1 MSDVEVAG
9 FAFCLAHVPDLV
21 EGDNCPIGD
30 AVWDYDQ
37 VCAYAPN
44 QACIGGIDLSA
55 LARHPRPWCGN
66 PICNAGRW
74 GRFGEIMPQEEFLAL
89 LQICDSF
96 GFISLE
102 EAFARRAFEGLAA
115 HPLMTGNLLAKLRDG
130 CQAAEIEERVRK
142 GALPIHCRGEVAGC
156 IRDGGDP
163 LLSPLLLLE
172 NLSCKAIGAL
182 TLLHLLSAAGLSPDD
197 LDYAIESSMCAAGDE
212 VVRGCGGF
220 ARACAE
226 ALGCSNASGCD
237 IRASMAGPAAGVI
250 AGAAQVACGLRR
262 NVAIIAIS
270 SLSDLR
276 CSSLE
281 LRKKGLPMAGDCIG
295 SVAIL
300 LAPAGGKSP
309 VLRLD
314 AVGKLPIGVES
325 SPRVLVS
332 HLVFDPLDRAGLPAS
347 SVDKYAVCLSNPE
360 ICAPLGLGDPAEDS
374 VKMIAAS
381 ASMRGEIEREE
392 VEDFVKR
399 HGTLGFISCG
409 GPLTSGISYLGH
421 FAEAASEGK
430 ARIAMV
436 VGKGSLFPSR
446 LTNQVEGVSFIVEL
460 PT

>member
-21 EGDNCPIGD
+21 KGDNCPIGD

-37 VCAYAPN
+37 VCAYVPN
-44 QACIGGIDLSA
+44 QACIGGIDLEA
-55 LARHPRPWCGN
+55 LALHPRPWREN

-74 GRFGEIMPQEEFLAL
+74 GKFGEIMPQEEFLAL

-96 GFISLE
+96 GFVSLE
-102 EAFARRAFEGLAA
+102 EVFAQRSFERLAA
-115 HPLMTGNLLAKLRDG
+115 HPLMSGNLLAKLRDG
-130 CQAAEIEERVRK
+130 CQAAEIEEKVRK
-142 GALPIHCRGEVAGC
+142 GALPIRSRGEVVGC
-156 IRDGGDP
+156 VRDGGDP
-163 LLSPLLLLE
+163 FLSPLLLLE

-182 TLLHLLSAAGLSPDD
+182 SLLHLLSAAGLSPDD
-197 LDYAIESSMCAAGDE
+197 LDYAIESSMCAAGDG
-212 VVRGCGGF
+212 VARGCGGF

-226 ALGCSNASGCD
+226 VLGCSNAGGCD
-237 IRASMAGPAAGVI
+237 IRASEAGPAAGVI

-262 NVAIIAIS
+262 NVAIIAGS
-270 SLSDLR
+270 SFSELHR
-276 CSSLE
+276 SSFE

-295 SVAIL
+295 GVAIIL
-300 LAPAGGKSP
+300 TPAGGRSP
-309 VLRLD
+309 ILRLD
-314 AVGKLPIGVES
+314 AVGRLPIGVGS

-332 HLVFDPLDRAGLPAS
+332 HLVFDPLDRAGLSAS

-381 ASMRGEIEREE
+381 ASMRGEIERGE

-399 HGTLGFISCG
+399 HGTHGFISCG
-409 GPLTSGISYLGH
+409 GPLASGVSYLGH
-421 FAEAASEGK
+421 FAEAASKGK

-446 LTNQVEGVSFIVEL
+446 LTNQVEGVSFIVEF
-460 PT
+460 PA

>member
-1 MSDVEVAG
+1 MGVSAE
-9 FAFCLAHVPDLV
+9 
-21 EGDNCPIGD
+21 EGVG
-30 AVWDYDQ
+30 
-37 VCAYAPN
+37 
-44 QACIGGIDLSA
+44 
-55 LARHPRPWCGN
+55 
-66 PICNAGRW
+66 
-74 GRFGEIMPQEEFLAL
+74 
-89 LQICDSF
+89 
-96 GFISLE
+96 
-102 EAFARRAFEGLAA
+102 
-115 HPLMTGNLLAKLRDG
+115 
-130 CQAAEIEERVRK
+130 
-142 GALPIHCRGEVAGC
+142 GALPIRCRGEVAGC
-156 IRDGGDP
+156 VRDGGDP
-163 LLSPLLLLE
+163 FLSPLLLLE

-262 NVAIIAIS
+262 NVAIIASS

-309 VLRLD
+309 ILRLD
-314 AVGKLPIGVES
+314 AVGKLPIGVGS

-332 HLVFDPLDRAGLPAS
+332 HLVFDPLDRAGLSAS

-360 ICAPLGLGDPAEDS
+360 ICTPLGLGDPAEDS

-399 HGTLGFISCG
+399 HSTPGFISCG

-430 ARIAMV
+430 VRIAMV
-436 VGKGSLFPSR
+436 VGKGAFSISSDKS
-446 LTNQVEGVSFIVEL
+446 G
-460 PT
+460 